1 MKKLLLC
8 LLLPFS
14 LQAQVTLY
22 NNDFSGGSTGW
33 SLGQGNNFDTWA
45 VNSTYNCSDPTPNQG
60 GGNYLHVTDDLNGE
74 YCAAAVF
81 LGLGSGG
88 TCYATMSTG
97 INTQGSNTD
106 TIRFDW
112 LCVGQ
117 SGPVLASYGTLDYS
131 IDGGNSWI
139 NITVPQAQYNAQ
151 STWITT
157 TITSAQLPALLN
169 QADFRLRFGFVNS
182 GYGTNPA
189 FAIDNLKI
197 TADITTG
204 LSAAMTQQK
213 TQTFP
218 NPVTDQISLSGP
230 GIQENAVIKI
240 FNSIGQIISSDEW
253 SIVQQEQGKLQLNLK
268 KIPSGY
274 YFVEVESPSLV
285 IREKILKN

>member
-1 MKKLLLC
+1 
-8 LLLPFS
+8 
-14 LQAQVTLY
+14 
-22 NNDFSGGSTGW
+22 
-33 SLGQGNNFDTWA
+33 
-45 VNSTYNCSDPTPNQG
+45 
-60 GGNYLHVTDDLNGE
+60 
-74 YCAAAVF
+74 
-81 LGLGSGG
+81 
-88 TCYATMSTG
+88 MSTG

-151 STWITT
+151 STWTTT

-204 LSAAMTQQK
+204 LSATMTQQK

-218 NPVTDQISLSGP
+218 NPVTDQVSLSGP
-230 GIQENAVIKI
+230 AIQENAVIKI
-240 FNSIGQIISSDEW
+240 YNSIGQIISSNEW
-253 SIVQQEQGKLQLNLK
+253 SIVQQGQGNLQLNLK